1 MLKFFQCDK
10 VAFCVKRVVL
20 HYNNFQVCSPACSKK
35 GQKQRSNV
43 ETEYIESIHTDFAI
57 DVTKVKPYSTVI
69 QLDQRGYS
77 TGKGK
82 EGKGS
87 LWIKSI
93 MKEIARHATGNP
105 LIMIDGV
112 LTDSVGYL
120 ISINPSQIK
129 SFSVVNSRSK
139 LRPYGALGKHGIL
152 VIETIVGKPR
162 GLQSKSSLF
171 IKGIDDPVPLGM
183 PTLSQNQGRNVPYL
197 RPSLF
202 WDPNLALSSGRA
214 HQSVSFRAMIPGAIR
229 FRWLP
234 SLRMGLWWR
243 QINLLASGINDLR
256 ETDFRFPVLQT
267 AERGGDMLFR
277 T

>member
-57 DVTKVKPYSTVI
+57 DVTKVKPFSTVI

-93 MKEIARHATGNP
+93 MKETARHATGNP

-139 LRPYGALGKHGIL
+139 LRPYGAPGKHGIL
-152 VIETIVGKPR
+152 AIETIVGKPR

-171 IKGIDDPVPLGM
+171 IKGIDRFPSVCPPFRKTRGATSLTFD
-183 PTLSQNQGRNVPYL
+183 L
-197 RPSLF
+197 RY
-202 WDPNLALSSGRA
+202 
-214 HQSVSFRAMIPGAIR
+214 
-229 FRWLP
+229 
-234 SLRMGLWWR
+234 
-243 QINLLASGINDLR
+243 SGIRIWLLVRDALINP
-256 ETDFRFPVLQT
+256 F
-267 AERGGDMLFR
+267 LFGR
-277 T
+277 